1 MIVKFGLWFWVKVRV
16 TGWHRHRVMTR
27 VRLSDRCRVM
37 ICLW

>member
-16 TGWHRHRVMTR
+16 TGWHRVMTR